1 MSRDAAAKAKA
12 MNKSMASEEDDMM
25 TKTDATMKTE
35 MTMMEDVTR
44 MKEPTMVTSPR
55 SLEGN
60 RRKRLEQEINKKME
74 DSLSRPD
81 TLEIDNPTE
90 VGHDKLILLKF

>member
-1 MSRDAAAKAKA
+1 MSRDAAAKTKA
-12 MNKSMASEEDDMM
+12 TNKSMASEDEDMM

-35 MTMMEDVTR
+35 MTMLEDVTK
-44 MKEPTMVTSPR
+44 MKDVTMVASPR

-60 RRKRLEQEINKKME
+60 RRKRLEQEVNKRME

-81 TLEIDNPTE
+81 ALEIDNPTLY
-90 VGHDKLILLKF
+90 HIK